1 MPEDNKMAYTN
12 EGLAVEI
19 KNISVQIIELKALIA
34 SMSSD
39 YVRKEIFEL
48 KIREIDLKIAEVQK
62 STRKSNW
69 RTHTLTAVFTAA
81 LVMLVTYV
89 FNDLIAR

>member
-1 MPEDNKMAYTN
+1 MAYTN

-48 KIREIDLKIAEVQK
+48 KIREIDLKIAEVEK
-62 STRKSNW
+62 STRKANW

-89 FNDLIAR
+89 FNDLITK

>member
-1 MPEDNKMAYTN
+1 MPEDTNMAYTN

-48 KIREIDLKIAEVQK
+48 KIKEIDLKIAEVEK
-62 STRKSNW
+62 STKKANW
-69 RTHTLTAVFTAA
+69 RSHTLTAFLTIIST
-81 LVMLVTYV
+81 LLITYV

>member
-48 KIREIDLKIAEVQK
+48 KIKEIDLKIAEVEK
-62 STRKSNW
+62 STKKANW
-69 RTHTLTAVFTAA
+69 RSHTLTAFLTIIST
-81 LVMLVTYV
+81 LLITYV
-89 FNDLIAR
+89 FNDLMAR